1 MDLLFELIDM
11 RDEQTV
17 ERDGRTV
24 VHQKV
29 VRFYLGKFGPF
40 TERFPATV
48 TSAEIQGRVEAVR
61 TTIRGLPS

>member
-24 VHQKV
+24 VNRKV

-40 TERFPATV
+40 TERFAADA
-48 TSAEIQGRVEAVR
+48 SAGDIQVRVEAVR